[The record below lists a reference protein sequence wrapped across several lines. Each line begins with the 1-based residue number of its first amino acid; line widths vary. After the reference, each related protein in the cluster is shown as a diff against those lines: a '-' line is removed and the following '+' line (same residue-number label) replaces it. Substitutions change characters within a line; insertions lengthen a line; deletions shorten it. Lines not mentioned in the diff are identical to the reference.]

1 MELYYSVFKT
11 AAGWIAALASDK
23 GLVKNTLPQVEKQKA
38 LFLLG
43 IPGIDAIPN
52 LRMFAELANR
62 FVDYFNGMRIAFPD
76 ELDMS
81 AASPFQKDVWQTTR
95 SIPWG
100 ETRSYKWIA
109 EQIGKP
115 EAVRAAGH
123 ALGKNPLPI
132 IIPCHRVIG
141 SNGDLTGFS
150 GGLGVKK
157 QLLELE
163 GIPTKP

>member
-11 AAGWIAALASDK
+11 TAGWIAALASDK
-23 GLVKNTLPQVEKQKA
+23 GLTKNTLPQAEKQKA

-43 IPGIDAIPN
+43 VSEFDAIPDPI
-52 LRMFAELANR
+52 MFSGLANR
-62 FVDYFNGMRIAFPD
+62 FVAYFNGMRIVFHDVPD
-76 ELDMS
+76 IS
-81 AASPFQKDVWQTTR
+81 AASPFQRDVWQAAR
-95 SIPWG
+95 LIPYG

-115 EAVRAAGH
+115 GAVRAAGH

-141 SNGDLTGFS
+141 SNGELTGFS
-150 GGLGVKK
+150 GGLLVKK
-157 QLLELE
+157 RLLELE